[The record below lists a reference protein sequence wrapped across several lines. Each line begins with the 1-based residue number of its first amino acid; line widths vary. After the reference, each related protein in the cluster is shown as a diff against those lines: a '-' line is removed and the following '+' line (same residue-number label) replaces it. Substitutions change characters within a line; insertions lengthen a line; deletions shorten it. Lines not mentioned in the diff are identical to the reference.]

1 MGDIGI
7 KEHGDAGDMG
17 TWGHRVMKT
26 EGTWSCGDTGDRG
39 DTVTDAH
46 RTVTL
51 HDLPEHL
58 GHVRQCVG
66 WQAEAAGVQELRDE
80 LLPQLPQ
87 HLRDQLRAQLKV
99 LLVLQRGEV
108 QLHPKSLTRTLRS

>member
-1 MGDIGI
+1 MGHNGI
-7 KEHGDAGDMG
+7 KQHGEVGMLG
-17 TWGHRVMKT
+17 IRGQGHGVVGT
-26 EGTWSCGDTGDRG
+26 EGMEGLGGCGDTGDRG
-39 DTVTDAH
+39 DTVMGAH
-46 RTVTL
+46 RAVAL

-58 GHVRQCVG
+58 GHVGQCVG

-99 LLVLQRGEV
+99 LLVLWGGWGSAS
-108 QLHPKSLTRTLRS
+108 P

>member
-1 MGDIGI
+1 MQRCGSQWD
-7 KEHGDAGDMG
+7 KAAWRSGDAGDTRTG
-17 TWGHRVMKT
+17 TRG
-26 EGTWSCGDTGDRG
+26 CGDTGDRG
-39 DTVTDAH
+39 DTVMGAH
-46 RTVTL
+46 RAVAL

-58 GHVRQCVG
+58 GHVGQCVG

-99 LLVLQRGEV
+99 LLVLWGGWGSAS
-108 QLHPKSLTRTLRS
+108 P